1 VIIEIT
7 RHVLGL
13 EDAEHAESSPD
24 AKRLV
29 ITRLACSLVG
39 VEQRVIVVPGTRAAD
54 LYGSATAV
62 EDYQCNY
69 GVNAAYHPALEKAG
83 LRLSGFGED
92 GELRIVELPDHPFF
106 LATLFLPQM
115 RSIPERPHPF
125 LRGFAAA
132 VKATAGS
139 DREA

>member
-13 EDAEHAESSPD
+13 EDADHAESSPD

-29 ITRLACSLVG
+29 IIPLACSLVG
-39 VEQRVIVVPGTRAAD
+39 LEQRVMVVPGTRAAD
-54 LYGSATAV
+54 LYGGTTAV
-62 EDYQCNY
+62 EDFRCNY
-69 GVNAAYHPALEKAG
+69 GVDPAYHPALEKGG

-92 GELRIVELPDHPFF
+92 GELRIVELPGHPFF

-115 RSIPERPHPF
+115 RSTPERPHPF

-132 VKATAGS
+132 VKAAA
-139 DREA
+139 R